1 MMGVGAC
8 HWMSL
13 EESREAEGPITA
25 TGKRDRESWPRNVR
39 PGLQVS
45 QLAAELTQESGLPNG
60 VHGGPGPPSSLLC

>member
-25 TGKRDRESWPRNVR
+25 TGEQDRKDQRE
-39 PGLQVS
+39 
-45 QLAAELTQESGLPNG
+45 LAKE
-60 VHGGPGPPSSLLC
+60 C